1 MGFLPC
7 NQRVEEQ
14 ALGRTARQGKPGTGQ
29 LVVRRKELESLGL
42 NADQNGLTF
51 DQIKASRDEYECH
64 RVANVKAET
73 VGELIFQDGLF
84 RRFVDLCAQIKS
96 NKQFRKE
103 YDQVLNDLKEFWAF
117 WLDQNASKLEKMT
130 PNEAEQ
136 KLAEKFEDFKAAA
149 IDIGIIKFDKQNDP
163 IVGEIKFNPYYSIQQ
178 AEYYLVNCAGIDTT
192 RMKKAKA
199 SLEHALTLT
208 KNPELLYSLY
218 VKLAEVCIELGG
230 QLMKRFK
237 KALGQVILLD
247 IFVDLDTSSEY
258 REKALF
264 YLDKARNGLEK
275 ETAFIEKNFIHETEV
290 ADEFK
295 NILVAPD
302 NHEQDKM

>member
-42 NADQNGLTF
+42 DAEQEGLSF
-51 DQIKASRDEYECH
+51 DEIKASRDEFERL
-64 RVANVKAET
+64 RVANLKDKT

-84 RRFVDLCAQIKS
+84 RRFVGLCAQIKS

-103 YDQVLNDLKEFWAF
+103 YDYVLSDLKEFWAF

-130 PNEAEQ
+130 QNEAEQ
-136 KLAEKFEDFKAAA
+136 KLVEKFDEFKGAA
-149 IDIGIIKFDKQNDP
+149 IGIGIIKFDKQNDP
-163 IVGEIKFNPYYSIQQ
+163 IVGAIKFNPYYSIQQ
-178 AEYYLVNCAGIDTT
+178 AEYYMINCSGTDTT
-192 RMKKAKA
+192 RMTKAKD
-199 SLEHALTLT
+199 SLEHALSLS
-208 KNPELLYSLY
+208 KNSELLYSLY
-218 VKLAEVCIELGG
+218 VKLAEAWIELGG

-247 IFVDLDTSSEY
+247 IFVDLDTSSRY
-258 REKALF
+258 REEVLLYLGKAK
-264 YLDKARNGLEK
+264 KALEK
-275 ETAFIEKNFIHETEV
+275 EIAFIDKNFIHETEV
-290 ADEFK
+290 VEECM
-295 NILVAPD
+295 NILVAPE
-302 NHEQDKM
+302 NHEKVKM